1 MEEQIFIESS
11 LVVPLSKSKL
21 KDFLN
26 ELPENP
32 GVYKFLDESKRIIY
46 IGKAKS
52 LRNRIS
58 SYFTN
63 SFDKEKKL
71 KRLVYLLNS
80 LEITITNSE
89 LEALLLEQYLIKKEK
104 PKFNVQFKDD
114 KGFPWIKIEKS
125 KEFPSAKSFLGKKD
139 IEDEFYGPFPSSYA
153 VQESLRSLQKLFKL
167 RNCSDS
173 FFKNRTRP
181 CIQYE
186 IGRCSAPCLG
196 YISKTEYMKEV
207 DSAKLLLLGKSEELA
222 SSFYNLMDKH
232 SKAKSF
238 EKAAIYRDKISSLR
252 DIQRLQSVTGH
263 SQERDAVSIC
273 TINGETK
280 VGITHV
286 NGGWITGHENFIA
299 KNNNLEGHLLEN
311 FIETHY
317 LNEAYCPKNIIIR
330 EVIRNKEMLELA
342 LSEYHQ
348 RKIRIISKL
357 TKKDRGLMKI
367 CEDNT
372 RFSFQKRTKK
382 NKAIPA
388 FDSLQ
393 EELGLVKKIDLIESY
408 DISHHSGSAAVAG
421 CVVYSKNGKEK
432 NKYKIFNIS
441 NKNSGRDIASMVEV
455 IGRRFA
461 DTNLSMEIPSLI
473 IIDGGK
479 VHLLHIIKEL
489 KSLGLEEIS
498 VISISKGARRKLEM
512 DSIHKQDGSSV
523 RVSRGS
529 LAHKFIQEIRDETH
543 RFSITMQKKKLRK
556 LSTTS
561 SLDSLEGVGPKRK
574 RLLIR
579 YFGSVDQI
587 KRASASDLVNIPGLG
602 KKTATSIYNQ
612 LK

>member
-1 MEEQIFIESS
+1 
-11 LVVPLSKSKL
+11 
-21 KDFLN
+21 
-26 ELPENP
+26 
-32 GVYKFLDESKRIIY
+32 
-46 IGKAKS
+46 
-52 LRNRIS
+52 
-58 SYFTN
+58 
-63 SFDKEKKL
+63 
-71 KRLVYLLNS
+71 
-80 LEITITNSE
+80 
-89 LEALLLEQYLIKKEK
+89 
-104 PKFNVQFKDD
+104 
-114 KGFPWIKIEKS
+114 
-125 KEFPSAKSFLGKKD
+125 
-139 IEDEFYGPFPSSYA
+139 
-153 VQESLRSLQKLFKL
+153 
-167 RNCSDS
+167 
-173 FFKNRTRP
+173 
-181 CIQYE
+181 
-186 IGRCSAPCLG
+186 
-196 YISKTEYMKEV
+196 
-207 DSAKLLLLGKSEELA
+207 
-222 SSFYNLMDKH
+222 
-232 SKAKSF
+232 
-238 EKAAIYRDKISSLR
+238 
-252 DIQRLQSVTGH
+252 
-263 SQERDAVSIC
+263 
-273 TINGETK
+273 
-280 VGITHV
+280 
-286 NGGWITGHENFIA
+286 
-299 KNNNLEGHLLEN
+299 
-311 FIETHY
+311 
-317 LNEAYCPKNIIIR
+317 
-330 EVIRNKEMLELA
+330 
-342 LSEYHQ
+342 
-348 RKIRIISKL
+348 
-357 TKKDRGLMKI
+357 
-367 CEDNT
+367 
-372 RFSFQKRTKK
+372 
-382 NKAIPA
+382 
-388 FDSLQ
+388 
-393 EELGLVKKIDLIESY
+393 LIESY